1 MLNQPLADRLHV
13 KVGDEVLLRLP
24 QANLVPADSALGKKS
39 ETSRSRRF
47 TVSDVIAA
55 EGLGRFGLRPKQQL
69 PLDAFTAIEPLQ
81 RMIDVPNRAN
91 AILVAGGNETDVPGK
106 AAEQSLDQSIRPTL
120 ADYGLSLRKTD
131 RGYFDLT
138 SERMLLEPAV
148 AAVAMKAFG
157 AEGAQPVFTYLAN
170 YIMAGEGRGKIPY
183 STIAAVDFFKEP
195 PLGPLLNREGRP
207 IGPLAIGE
215 IVLNSWAADDLAAQG
230 TPVKPGDTIEITY
243 FRPESTHG
251 QVEESSY
258 SLRLK
263 DVTPLSGLA
272 DDPNFT
278 PQVKGITDEASIAD
292 WNPPFPF
299 DSARVR
305 SAPPKDQDDK
315 YWRDHRATPKAFVS
329 LAQGRSLW
337 GSRFGD
343 TTSVR
348 IPAREGMPEQSLAD
362 RLLHELDPKALGF
375 DFMPV
380 KQLGLAAAAGT
391 TPFALLFLAFSM
403 FIIVAALMLVA
414 VLFKLG
420 VDQRAADI
428 GIMLG
433 VGFRRRPGAA
443 RAASG
448 SALRGDCR
456 CGSRRGGRHW
466 LRLADD
472 RGAEN
477 VVVGGDLHAVSR
489 FVRQT
494 GQHRHRFRQRRV
506 GVAGDDR
513 WGDVAIAPGE
523 RATIA
528 GRRDGRNPAR
538 VSPTEPLAGVDCRCA
553 AAGGGGECDR
563 LGFLGDGDSRRRLF
577 WRGALVLAAL
587 LTRTW
592 HSMRADHGSS
602 LITGRVARA
611 RLAWRNASRNPLRS
625 TLTIGLTAAACFL
638 ILALSGF
645 RLDPPKGFTVFRGG
659 DGGFALMAQSAQPI
673 YQDLGSAGGRRELGF
688 SEKDDRIV
696 ATAQGDGSRIFSFR
710 VHSGDDASCLNLY
723 RPRQPRIVGV
733 RQQFMDRG
741 GFAWTAKLAS
751 TPMEGN
757 DPWLLLDRV
766 PPASETKSEQP
777 SPIPVILDQN
787 TAIYSLHLTGGAG
800 GNFRN

>member
-1 MLNQPLADRLHV
+1 M
-13 KVGDEVLLRLP
+13 
-24 QANLVPADSALGKKS
+24 
-39 ETSRSRRF
+39 
-47 TVSDVIAA
+47 
-55 EGLGRFGLRPKQQL
+55 
-69 PLDAFTAIEPLQ
+69 
-81 RMIDVPNRAN
+81 
-91 AILVAGGNETDVPGK
+91 
-106 AAEQSLDQSIRPTL
+106 
-120 ADYGLSLRKTD
+120 SLRKTD

-148 AAVAMKAFG
+148 AAAAMKAFG

-183 STIAAVDFFKEP
+183 STIAAVDFSKEP

-215 IVLNSWAADDLAAQG
+215 IMLNSWAADDLAAQG

-315 YWRDHRATPKAFVS
+315 YWREHRATPKAFVS

-348 IPAREGMPEQSLAD
+348 IPAREGMTEQSLAD

-380 KQLGLAAAAGT
+380 KRLGLAAAAGT

-433 VGFRRRPGAA
+433 VGFRRGLARRVLLLEALCVAIVGAA
-443 RAASG
+443 AGAAAGIGYAWLMIVGLKTWWLGAISTPFLDLYVTPASIAIGFASG
-448 SALRGDCR
+448 V
-456 CGSRRGGRHW
+456 
-466 LRLADD
+466 LAS
-472 RGAEN
+472 
-477 VVVGGDLHAVSR
+477 L
-489 FVRQT
+489 
-494 GQHRHRFRQRRV
+494 
-506 GVAGDDR
+506 
-513 WGDVAIAPGE
+513 
-523 RATIA
+523 ATIA
-528 GRRDGRNPAR
+528 GAMWQLRRASVQRL
-538 VSPTEPLAGVDCRCA
+538 LAGETEEIRPAFRRRSRWPVWIADALLLGA
-553 AAGGGGECDR
+553 AASAIASVS
-563 LGFLGDGDSRRRLF
+563 LG
-577 WRGALVLAAL
+577 
-587 LTRTW
+587 
-592 HSMRADHGSS
+592 MEIRA
-602 LITGRVARA
+602 
-611 RLAWRNASRNPLRS
+611 
-625 TLTIGLTAAACFL
+625 
-638 ILALSGF
+638 
-645 RLDPPKGFTVFRGG
+645 
-659 DGGFALMAQSAQPI
+659 GGF
-673 YQDLGSAGGRRELGF
+673 F
-688 SEKDDRIV
+688 
-696 ATAQGDGSRIFSFR
+696 
-710 VHSGDDASCLNLY
+710 
-723 RPRQPRIVGV
+723 
-733 RQQFMDRG
+733 
-741 GFAWTAKLAS
+741 
-751 TPMEGN
+751 
-757 DPWLLLDRV
+757 
-766 PPASETKSEQP
+766 
-777 SPIPVILDQN
+777 
-787 TAIYSLHLTGGAG
+787 GAG
-800 GNFRN
+800 RLCWRPC